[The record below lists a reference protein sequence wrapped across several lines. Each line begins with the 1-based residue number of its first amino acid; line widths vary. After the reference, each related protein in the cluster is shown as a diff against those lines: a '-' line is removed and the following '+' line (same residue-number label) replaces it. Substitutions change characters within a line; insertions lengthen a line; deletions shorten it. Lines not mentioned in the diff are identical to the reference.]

1 MTQHILSIG
10 DLSADDLADI
20 LQRAKAPITA
30 RPLSGRGAAL
40 VFEHPSARTRN
51 ASEVAVFQL
60 GGHPVTIRGEEVGFD
75 RRETVE
81 DVARTLACYHALIG
95 ARVADHHT
103 LERMCA
109 AIDASD
115 AQVPVINLLSDKE
128 HPTQALADVLTM
140 EQHFGQVQ
148 DLTVAFI
155 GDANNVARSLGDA
168 LALCGA
174 AFRVASPEGYAFGSA
189 DVSRIEALGGS
200 LVVCETA
207 AEAAEGA
214 DVLYTDV
221 WVSMGEEATA
231 EEKRRRFAGFC
242 IDEQLLERA
251 APDAIVL
258 HCLPAHRGEEI
269 TAAVLEGPKSR
280 VWQQA
285 ENRMHSIR
293 GLLLHLFSAGE
304 VT

>member
-1 MTQHILSIG
+1 MTRHVLSIR
-10 DLSADDLADI
+10 DLSADALVDVLRLA
-20 LQRAKAPITA
+20 KEPISA
-30 RPLSGRGAAL
+30 RPLSGLGAAL

-51 ASEVAVFQL
+51 AAEVAVFQL

-81 DVARTLACYHALIG
+81 DVARTLACFYALIG

-103 LERMCA
+103 LERMCTA
-109 AIDASD
+109 LDSSGSS
-115 AQVPVINLLSDKE
+115 VPVINLLSDKE
-128 HPTQALADVLTM
+128 HPTQALADVLTID
-140 EQHFGQVQ
+140 QHFGKVAG
-148 DLTVAFI
+148 LTVAFI

-168 LALCGA
+168 LALSGA
-174 AFRVASPEGYAFGSA
+174 AFRIASPEGYAFDDD
-189 DVSRIEALGGS
+189 DVARIESLGGS
-200 LVVCETA
+200 LEIFDTA
-207 AEAAEGA
+207 AEAAKGA

-221 WVSMGEEATA
+221 WVSMGEEAEA

-242 IDEQLLERA
+242 IDEQLLGHA
-251 APDAIVL
+251 AQNAIVL

-269 TAAVLEGPKSR
+269 SAGVLEGPMSK

-293 GLLLHLFSAGE
+293 GLLLHLFSQNEAA
-304 VT
+304 